1 MKGDLPVSLQCRA
14 LDAFAIGKLV
24 LVPGSDCLEDVKGV
38 ISETRFPTLGKK
50 IKAKESIHSA
60 MMSKVHANFYEVPR
74 DGRCKTDAKSNPPA
88 ATYTITSPLLRAN
101 SKKGDEIKTAELHP
115 FWAVIRQLSSKLAH
129 NMELAEE
136 YFVLPHIEMKGLSKS
151 TLQTVVKL
159 PVLRNITPINTG
171 DLLTLPF
178 NTAMEEEDEDNDE

>member
-1 MKGDLPVSLQCRA
+1 
-14 LDAFAIGKLV
+14 
-24 LVPGSDCLEDVKGV
+24 
-38 ISETRFPTLGKK
+38 
-50 IKAKESIHSA
+50 
-60 MMSKVHANFYEVPR
+60 MMSKVSADIEEVLK
-74 DGRCKTDAKSNPPA
+74 GRAFNTAEALPHRPA

-101 SKKGDEIKTAELHP
+101 SKKGDEIKTAEVHP